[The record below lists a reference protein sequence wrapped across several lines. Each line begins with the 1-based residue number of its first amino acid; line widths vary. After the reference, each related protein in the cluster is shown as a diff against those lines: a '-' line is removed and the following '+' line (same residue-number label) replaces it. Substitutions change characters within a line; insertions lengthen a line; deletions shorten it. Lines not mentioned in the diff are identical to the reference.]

1 MENSKEKAGR
11 FTVFGAAIIFVA
23 IILTAG
29 VSWLLYRHTV
39 NLLTENLRE
48 RLVSIATTQAAN
60 INAADIEELKV
71 EDDWKKPEWRKVVSQ
86 LKKAKDSNENIVF
99 MYIFRKKEV
108 NPSEMEF
115 VADAESIN
123 PYANLDTDP
132 KNDVDANGDGI
143 IEADGA
149 DNLQW
154 PGQDYPEPPIET
166 FESYNGHPMTSHE
179 LYEDD
184 YGQVLTGYAPI
195 KDDKGNIVAILATDI
210 RADDFFTVTTQTL
223 YPFLLFVFF
232 LVLAIVVLAI
242 AIIKIWDK
250 RVEVFAE
257 IDRQKDELLSIVSHQ
272 LATPVSSVKWYLEMM
287 KDGDLGKLSEEQT
300 KHVVSMQEVAA
311 NLSDL
316 VSMILDVSRI
326 QLGRMHI
333 EKQDLDLGSFFHEIL
348 EIIEPK
354 AIEKKVNLAKSIPAT
369 FPAAKLDKRYT
380 HMTIENLLSNAVK
393 YTPEN
398 GRVDFTVTISGNT
411 LRCVVKDTGVGIP
424 KADQEKIF
432 GKLFRASNVRN
443 SVDGNGFGLY
453 VAKGAVEAQGG
464 KIWFEST
471 EGKGTTFYVEL
482 PLQ

>member
-1 MENSKEKAGR
+1 MENIKEKSGK
-11 FTVFGAAIIFVA
+11 FSFFGAVIIFAAIIV
-23 IILTAG
+23 TVG

-48 RLVSIATTQAAN
+48 RLLSIATTQAAN
-60 INAADIEELKV
+60 IDSDDIQALKV
-71 EDDWKKPEWRKVVSQ
+71 EEDWKKPEWSRIVSG
-86 LKKAKDSNENIVF
+86 LKKAKESNDNIVF
-99 MYIFRKKEV
+99 MYIFRKKMA
-108 NPSEMEF
+108 NPLEMEF

-123 PYANLDTDP
+123 PYANLDKDP
-132 KNDVDANGDGI
+132 TNDVDANNDGI
-143 IEADGA
+143 IEPDGA

-154 PGQDYPEPPIET
+154 PAQDYPEPPVET
-166 FESYNGHPMTSHE
+166 FEAYNGFPITSHE
-179 LYEDD
+179 LYEDA

-195 KDDKGNIVAILATDI
+195 KDKQGSIIAILATDI

-232 LVLAIVVLAI
+232 LIIAIVVLAI

-250 RVEVFAE
+250 RIEVFAE

-287 KDGDLGKLSEEQT
+287 KDGDLGKLSEEQL
-300 KHVVSMQEVAA
+300 KHVTSMQEVAV

-326 QLGRMHI
+326 QLGKMHI
-333 EKQDLDLGSFFHEIL
+333 EKQELDLNQFFKEII

-354 AIEKKVNLAKSIPAT
+354 ALEKKVNLVKKLPANM
-369 FPAAKLDKRYT
+369 PVAQLDKRYT
-380 HMTIENLLSNAVK
+380 HMTIENLLSNAIK
-393 YTPEN
+393 YTPE
-398 GRVDFTVTISGNT
+398 GGQVDFTVTLVGDR

-443 SVDGNGFGLY
+443 TVDGNGFGLY

-464 KIWFEST
+464 NIRFEST
-471 EGKGTTFYVEL
+471 EGKGTTFFVDL
-482 PLQ
+482 PLK

>member
-1 MENSKEKAGR
+1 MIGALI
-11 FTVFGAAIIFVA
+11 VFIAI
-23 IILTAG
+23 LSTAG
-29 VSWLLYRHTV
+29 VSFILYRHTV
-39 NLLTENLRE
+39 NLLTDNLRE
-48 RLVSIATTQAAN
+48 RLLSIAITQASN
-60 INAADIEELKV
+60 IDFNDVEKLQVEE
-71 EDDWKKPEWRKVVSQ
+71 DWKQPEWKKVVNQ
-86 LKKAKDSNENIVF
+86 LKRTKDNNENIVF
-99 MYIFRKKEV
+99 MYIFRKKKS
-108 NPSEMEF
+108 NPAEMEF
-115 VADAESIN
+115 VADAESLN
-123 PYANLDTDP
+123 PYINLDDDRT
-132 KNDVDANGDGI
+132 NDVDANKDGV
-143 IEADGA
+143 IEPDGA

-154 PGQDYPEPPIET
+154 PGQDYPEPPVET
-166 FESYNGHPMTSHE
+166 FESYNGVPLTSHE
-179 LYEDD
+179 LYSDA

-195 KDDKGNIVAILATDI
+195 KDENGNVVAVLATDI

-223 YPFLLFVFF
+223 YPFLLFISF
-232 LVLAIVVLAI
+232 LVLAIAVLAI

-287 KDGDLGKLSEEQT
+287 KDGDLGKLNDEQT
-300 KHVVSMQEVAA
+300 KHVVSMQEVAN

-333 EKQDLDLGSFFHEIL
+333 EKQDLDLGGFFKEIL

-354 AIEKKVNLAKSIPAT
+354 ALEKRVNLVNKIPAS
-369 FPAAKLDKRYT
+369 FPAANLDRRYT

-398 GRVDFTVTISGNT
+398 GEVNFTVTVQGNM
-411 LRCVVKDTGVGIP
+411 LHCVVKDTGMGIP
-424 KADQEKIF
+424 KVDQDKIF

-464 KIWFEST
+464 KIWFQST
-471 EGKGTTFYVEL
+471 EGKGTTFFVDL
-482 PLQ
+482 PLK